1 MLKPSPSLV
10 NFEEIQPYTDEEVPA
25 ALDRLMHEP
34 VTFQLCQYLY
44 PGKSNEELIRLA
56 RKTKSVRDLQVN
68 FSYPAIRGIMDR
80 TTSGFTHEGFEDMA
94 AEDGG
99 YLFISNHRDIVLDSA
114 ILNVLL
120 VDQEL
125 ETAET
130 AAGEN
135 LFLSPVITDLL
146 KANRNFVVHRP
157 AQPRELY
164 QVSKK
169 LSAYILDRR
178 ESNTSI
184 WIAQRSGRTKDGL
197 DRTET
202 GLLKMLGMAG
212 SKFIEHFLAL
222 NIRPLAIT
230 YEYDPCD
237 RLKVQELYFKN
248 ERPDLPRRRKDDF
261 KAMLSGV
268 TDKKGHTHFAM
279 MPAIGEAEL
288 LELEAVRDRNERYRE
303 FRKLLDRRIL
313 EGYKLF
319 PVHYIAADW
328 QRGEQRYSAQ
338 YNDAQVAD
346 FKEFVQNRISEL
358 EGEPKVLQRLML
370 DIYAGPVK
378 SKEEFGL
385 I

>member
-10 NFEEIQPYTDEEVPA
+10 NYEEIQPYTDKEVPA

-56 RKTKSVRDLQVN
+56 RKTQTVRQLQVN
-68 FSYPAIRGIMDR
+68 FSYPAIRGIIER
-80 TTSGFTHEGFEDMA
+80 TTAGFSHSGFEQMKP
-94 AEDGG
+94 EDGG

-120 VDQEL
+120 VDHEL

-130 AAGEN
+130 GAGEN

-146 KANRNFVVHRP
+146 KINRNFVVHRP
-157 AQPRELY
+157 EQPRELY
-164 QVSKK
+164 QVSKH

-212 SKFIEHFLAL
+212 RNFVEHFLAL
-222 NIRPLAIT
+222 NIRPMAIS

-268 TDKKGHTHFAM
+268 TDQKGRTHFAM
-279 MPAIGEAEL
+279 MPSIGESEL

-303 FRKLLDRRIL
+303 FRALLDRRIV
-313 EGYKLF
+313 EGYRLF

-328 QRGEQRYSAQ
+328 QRGEERYASHYSEAE
-338 YNDAQVAD
+338 VAA
-346 FKEFVQNRISEL
+346 FKALVQHKL
-358 EGEPKVLQRLML
+358 EGLEGDPEVLQRMML

-385 I
+385 L